1 MIYFPKT
8 FGTCIGANRAIKMAY
23 KLKNEFNKPI
33 YIYKEILH
41 NKYIIDM
48 LTNDNIF
55 TIDNLDDLKKDDILL
70 IRAHGEPKSTY
81 EILKKKGIKYY
92 DATCFNVSKIH
103 DIVEEK
109 QKEGYKIIIVGK
121 ENHPEVIGTNG
132 HVNNEAIIIL
142 DKNDYKILNKKDK
155 YFVISQTTINEEYFL
170 NLIKYLEK
178 NNYNFDYT
186 NTICNYQKQIQLS
199 SKELAKKVDI
209 MFVIGGENSSNTKEL
224 YNKCISINKKT
235 YFFSD
240 IDNFYSFISKQK
252 YNNKMKFGFT
262 GGASTLKEQIY
273 EYSNLLEFIIYYKET
288 KKKIE
293 KEMIKF
299 NNKIDLNNNKIV
311 NDAINKFKYENDG
324 GKLVRGTLIDLGY
337 KLKHNDDNSLKL
349 ASSYE
354 AFETSILIHDDI
366 IDNSPLR
373 RNKSTIHELYKKEFN
388 NYKKDNTPESLALC
402 LGDIGFFYVNNYIIN
417 SYKNNKNLNKI
428 LEYYN
433 NIVIDT
439 IKGEILDVYLPYIE
453 KNDKS
458 HNLKEEDI
466 MEIYRLKTAMYTIVG
481 PFTLGMI
488 LSGANKKEIDT
499 MKKILEPLGIAFQ
512 IKDDILGIFSND
524 TTLGKPTNSDIEEFK
539 QTILY
544 SFIKEKRKDYLNE
557 LLKYYGNKTNN
568 DSIQNV
574 RSTLI
579 ESGSLEYANNKMNE
593 LLSESKSL
601 LNKSNIK
608 IDIKRI
614 LLGFIKFLEIRKK

>member
-1 MIYFPKT
+1 MKALILAGGQ
-8 FGTCIGANRAIKMAY
+8 GTR
-23 KLKNEFNKPI
+23 
-33 YIYKEILH
+33 
-41 NKYIIDM
+41 
-48 LTNDNIF
+48 
-55 TIDNLDDLKKDDILL
+55 LKKYTENLPKGMLSFMGKTIIERQIELYRSCGINDI
-70 IRAHGEPKSTY
+70 IIVRGYASEKINY
-81 EILKKKGIKYY
+81 KGIKYY

-109 QKEGYKIIIVGK
+109 YNDGYKIIIVGK

-132 HVNNEAIIIL
+132 HVNNEAIVIL
-142 DKNDYKILNKKDK
+142 DKNDYKILNKKNK

-178 NNYNFDYT
+178 NNYNFDYV
-186 NTICNYQKQIQLS
+186 NTICNYQKQIQS
-199 SKELAKKVDI
+199 SSILLAKKVDI
-209 MFVIGGENSSNTKEL
+209 MFVIGGKNSSNTKEL
-224 YNKCISINKKT
+224 YNKCVSVNNKT

-240 IDNFYSFISKQK
+240 IDEFYSFISKKK

-262 GGASTLKEQIY
+262 GGASTLKEQIF
-273 EYSNLLEFIIYYKET
+273 EYSNLLEFIVYYKET

-311 NDAINKFKYENDG
+311 NDAINKFIYENDG
-324 GKLVRGTLIDLGY
+324 GKLLRGTLIDLGY

-349 ASSYE
+349 ASAYE

-417 SYKNNKNLNKI
+417 SYKNNKNLNKM

-433 NIVIDT
+433 NIVIAT

-466 MEIYRLKTAMYTIVG
+466 MEIYRLKTSMYTIVG

-488 LSGANKKEIDT
+488 LSGANKKEINT
-499 MKKILEPLGIAFQ
+499 MKEILEPLGIAFQ
-512 IKDDILGIFSND
+512 IKDDILGIFSNES
-524 TTLGKPTNSDIEEFK
+524 TLGKPTNSDIEEFK

-544 SFIKEKRKDYLNE
+544 SYIKEKRKDYLDE

-568 DSIQNV
+568 NSIQNV
-574 RSTLI
+574 RNILI

-593 LLSESKSL
+593 LFNKSKSL
-601 LNKSNIK
+601 LNESNIK
-608 IDIKRI
+608 LDVKRI